1 MTLVQVVALVE
12 ERARLEIEAT
22 AVVPADGRNLQ

>member
-1 MTLVQVVALVE
+1 LVE

-22 AVVPADGRNLQ
+22 AVVPTDGRNPQ